1 MSLHTE
7 TYSFTPEDFFSRQA
21 LELSFRLLR
30 NNNPGLAN
38 AINKALAGL
47 HLAPYEVTHKA
58 HTGEMYYNAQLIAM
72 LNVHVIG
79 KIVSTLT
86 EIGEQALHNQQLPSE
101 HIKLLRNLIDDWV
114 LLAEWVLRNSFS
126 DKAASN

>member
-1 MSLHTE
+1 MSLHPE
-7 TYSFTPEDFFSRQA
+7 TSFTPDDFFSRQA

-38 AINKALAGL
+38 VIKKALNEINLVPYDAL
-47 HLAPYEVTHKA
+47 HTA
-58 HTGEMYYNAQLIAM
+58 HTGEMYFNAQLLAI
-72 LNVHVIG
+72 LNVHIIG

-86 EIGEQALHNQQLPSE
+86 EIGEQALHNHYLTSE

-114 LLAEWVLRNSFS
+114 QLAEWVLRNSCS
-126 DKAASN
+126 DKSAFH